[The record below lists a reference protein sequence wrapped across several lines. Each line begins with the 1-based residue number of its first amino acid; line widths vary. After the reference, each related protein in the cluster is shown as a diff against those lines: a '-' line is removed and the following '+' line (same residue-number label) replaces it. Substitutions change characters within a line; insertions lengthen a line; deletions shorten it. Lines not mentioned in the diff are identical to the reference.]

1 MLTYLDFLVCVGM
14 CVCERECV
22 CVSVCVTNNKDNYKG
37 VVDTHP
43 LCINYLCVCSAKY
56 QGQAETK
63 PSCHGGA

>member
-56 QGQAETK
+56 
-63 PSCHGGA
+63 